1 MPAHFDYY
9 DVLLTL
15 VISEIAE
22 CLTIHEV
29 LDLGKY
35 FALSSIIFFDLF
47 HSLFRSWIEKKR
59 TAVYWVSGD
68 SNMFAKNPKTTTTK
82 LVKS

>member
-47 HSLFRSWIEKKR
+47 HSLFRSWIEKKGLLFIGFQE
-59 TAVYWVSGD
+59 TLICLQ
-68 SNMFAKNPKTTTTK
+68 KTPKQQQQN
-82 LVKS
+82 